1 MPRKEYE
8 FDVCI
13 QAWPEFEAEMLKYK
27 LKWRVLEWE
36 GPAGGNPVVAISG
49 AISRVLQW
57 VAESYD
63 PEGYTEIVSAK
74 DLWEVDAR

>member
-1 MPRKEYE
+1 MKRKEYE

-13 QAWPEFEAEMLKYK
+13 QCWPEFEAEMLKYK

-49 AISRVLQW
+49 AIDRVMQW
-57 VAESYD
+57 IAVCYD
-63 PEGYTEIVSAK
+63 PENDHEIYSKK
-74 DLWEVDAR
+74 DLALWEV

>member
-1 MPRKEYE
+1 MKRKEYE

-27 LKWRVLEWE
+27 LKWRVLEE
-36 GPAGGNPVVAISG
+36 IGPAGGNPVVAISG
-49 AISRVLQW
+49 AVSRILQW

-63 PEGYTEIVSAK
+63 PEGDTEINSK
-74 DLWEVDAR
+74 DDLWEV